1 VKDDI
6 LKILLKVKG
15 EYISGEAISTTL
27 GVSRTAVWKY
37 INQLRKEG
45 YTIKSVSN
53 KGYCLSY
60 IPNRLNKVLLQ
71 YFLKTISIGRVIELH
86 DSIGSTNMRAR
97 ELAHE
102 GALHGTLV
110 IANEQTQGKGRMGRV
125 WISPPETG
133 IWMSLVLR
141 PSLSPQDAH
150 RITVIAALSVSNA
163 INIITG
169 LKAEIKWPNDIII
182 GSKKVCGILTE
193 IQTEPD
199 IIEYVV
205 LGIGINVNAKRD
217 DFPEELAHSA
227 TSLYIESEKTSLYI
241 ESEKTSLSIG
251 SEKVIDRNA
260 LIVEILKSFE
270 SLYDHYE
277 KTGDF
282 TDILDTYKG
291 RCVTLN
297 KRVKVFGRVDEF
309 EGTAIDLSN
318 DCALLVKL
326 DNGIVKRIISGDVSV
341 RGIAGYI

>member
-1 VKDDI
+1 MKDDI

-217 DFPEELAHSA
+217 DFPEELARSA
-227 TSLYIESEKTSLYI
+227 TSISIE
-241 ESEKTSLSIG
+241 